1 MSELIEAIQMLFVL
15 YLFYITGIFTKSE
28 RRRFVRSCF
37 TKREN
42 IVETLL
48 EENGTLTDYN
58 VAVGGVDVEQLIRL
72 ILKSWLTY
80 VLVWFFTEAVG
91 MNLNAYAIFLI
102 GVLMT
107 AYQLTQRF
115 LLQRNINLKEKLAR

>member
-1 MSELIEAIQMLFVL
+1 VSELSEALQIFFVV
-15 YLFYITGIFTKSE
+15 YLFYISDFFTKSE

-72 ILKSWLTY
+72 ILKSLLTY
-80 VLVWFFTEAVG
+80 VLVWCFTEAVG
-91 MNLNAYAIFLI
+91 MNLNSYAIFLI

-115 LLQRNINLKEKLAR
+115 LFQRNINLKEKLAR